1 MYYFLAQKNH
11 KVRYWRRMGAIQ
23 TESFGT
29 FVSMAA
35 DPIV

>member
-1 MYYFLAQKNH
+1 MHYFLAQK

-29 FVSMAA
+29 SISMAT